1 MWFSWFRRCPKT
13 MNGKFIASDMWVNSI
28 ELEIPSYPNAQ
39 MKIFPE
45 DVQVMLT
52 RVSRK
57 SMLFLR
63 QF

>member
-1 MWFSWFRRCPKT
+1 